1 MKKILIFL
9 LSFSLLQTHAQV
21 FQRIVLPSAAPSGFD
36 SALVS
41 LPNGYAA
48 STTSYPLLVFC
59 PGKGEA
65 ADGSSAGTGL
75 NKIIN
80 SQGSGGPIWFIA
92 QGKFPSSFLNSK
104 DGKSYQFIVVAAQE
118 NDWGNSPQSLSL
130 ILPAILS
137 KYRVDP
143 TRVYLTGPSAGGQ
156 GLSQYAGHFVSAPT
170 VPVAGIVPMSPAI
183 DGSDIANVA
192 KNIAADG
199 VHIWVFGDPNNDLWG
214 GNGQIMEQAVAK
226 INPALAQFT
235 SFNTGH
241 GPWNPFYDPALAPM
255 NIYSWMLQFTS
266 SGITTG
272 PVVTPPVTPPVTAP
286 PATTPPTGP
295 RKPMRWVMSPNQDS
309 GWIMTA
315 PPYLPDD
322 TLDFPARYN
331 WTYKELAN
339 YSGVYGHPLIITN
352 SGGTTR
358 GNNGITFTNCTY
370 VHLTGTGTPGVTY
383 GFYLTNPTPTLRS
396 QSPFAVSIYGR
407 CKGIEIDHVDMHNVG
422 IGYHVETD
430 NNCDQSLDYPNWK
443 IDSITI
449 HDGRVVGIW
458 NEGLYLGDT
467 SPDNANYDHRA
478 DQCSVAQATPTYSL
492 PMKLGYVNIYN
503 MLIDSTGRGGIQ
515 AAAQYV
521 YIHNNFI
528 KHNGLNGDDAQG
540 TGISVGLYTTG
551 LIDSNTV
558 TNTLT
563 VGIASIGGGFTN
575 KRIRITN
582 NHIDSCGY
590 LFCYPRLATTADET
604 FDPGK
609 ELAFV
614 NPFDWGCPVW
624 MATRPRVYTTDNP
637 AGTAV
642 KGQDSTLFSIT
653 GNTFGRYIR
662 STASDQDHSAIQI
675 EDDFPGMQVNG
686 DSICNNVSSLD
697 QPINIYTG
705 RVLHPINIVQCGVVV
720 PPPPAVPPTV
730 SAGFNQTVTLPI
742 PGVNLV
748 GSVTA
753 GDTAKVTQT
762 WGQVSGPNTATITN
776 GGQTA
781 AIASGLVAGS
791 YVFRLTATS
800 KNGLSASAT
809 ATVVVNPA
817 PAPVCPTCPT
827 CPVIPAA
834 RTVTGIQITINGLL
848 ITIPLAGTKITYSDG
863 TTQ

>member
-9 LSFSLLQTHAQV
+9 LSFSLLCADAQV

-48 STTSYPLLVFC
+48 STSLYPVIVFC
-59 PGKGEA
+59 HGSGEA
-65 ADGSSAGTGL
+65 GVGL

-92 QGKFPSSFLNSK
+92 QGKFPASVVNPK
-104 DGKSYQFIVVAAQE
+104 DLKAYQFIVVAAQE
-118 NDWGNSPQSLSL
+118 NTWGNSPQSLAL

-137 KYRVDP
+137 KYRIDP
-143 TRVYLTGPSAGGQ
+143 TRVYLTGLSAGGQ
-156 GLSQYAGHFVSAPT
+156 GASQYAGHFVAAPT
-170 VPVAGIVPMSPAI
+170 VPIAAIVPMSAAI
-183 DGSDIANVA
+183 DAGDIPNVA

-199 VHIWVFGDPNNDLWG
+199 VHMWAFGDPVNDLWG
-214 GNGQIMEQAVAK
+214 GNTQVMEQALAK

-235 SFNTGH
+235 QFSTGH
-241 GPWNPFYDPALAPM
+241 GPWNPFYDPAFVLNGM
-255 NIYSWMLQFTS
+255 NIYQWMLQFTS
-266 SGITTG
+266 SGIVTV
-272 PVVTPPVTPPVTAP
+272 PVTTPPVTTPPVT
-286 PATTPPTGP
+286 TPPVTTGP
-295 RKPMRWVMSPNQDS
+295 RKPQRWVMSPNQDS

-339 YSGVYGHPLIITN
+339 YTGKPDHPLIITN
-352 SGGTTR
+352 SGGVTR

-370 VHLTGTGTPGVTY
+370 VHLTGTGTLGVTY

-407 CKGIEIDHVDMHNVG
+407 CKGIEIDHVAMHNVG

-449 HDGRVVGIW
+449 HDGRVVGVW
-458 NEGLYLGDT
+458 NEGLYLGNT
-467 SPDNANYDHRA
+467 SPDNASYDHRA
-478 DQCSVAQATPTYSL
+478 DQCSVSQATPTFSL

-515 AAAQYV
+515 AAAEYA

-528 KHNGLNGDDAQG
+528 GHNGLNGDDAQG

-551 LIDSNTV
+551 VIDSNTV
-558 TNTLT
+558 TNILT

-582 NHIDSCGY
+582 NHIDSSGF
-590 LFCYPRLATTADET
+590 LFCYPRLATTSDET
-604 FDPGK
+604 FDPAK

-614 NPFDWGCPVW
+614 DPFDWGCPVW

-642 KGQDSTLFSIT
+642 KGQDSILFSIT

-686 DSICNNVSSLD
+686 DSICNNVSSLG
-697 QPINIYTG
+697 QPININTG
-705 RVLHPINIVQCGVVV
+705 RVLHPINIVQCGTVVTP
-720 PPPPAVPPTV
+720 PPPPAPVAPKV
-730 SAGFNQTVTLPI
+730 SAGPNQTVTLPI

-748 GSVTA
+748 GTVTA

-762 WGQVSGPNTATITN
+762 WTQASGPSNPTIAN
-776 GGQTA
+776 AGQTA
-781 AIASGLVAGS
+781 AIVTGVVAGT
-791 YVFRLTATS
+791 YVFKLTATS
-800 KNGLSASAT
+800 KNGLSASST
-809 ATVVVNPA
+809 VTVVVNPA
-817 PAPVCPTCPT
+817 PVTPPVCPTCPT
-827 CPVIPAA
+827 CPVIPAP
-834 RTVTGIQITINGLL
+834 RTVKSWTMVIVSGVGRIQVTF
-848 ITIPLAGTKITYSDG
+848 SDG
-863 TTQ
+863 QTQILP